1 MLPGAFSRFSEIL
14 IEEFLELHSKINNN
28 QSIFWYN
35 QFFKTYN
42 IDINYLK
49 TKRIKISIAIKLLAD
64 KEWAKNENS

>member
-1 MLPGAFSRFSEIL
+1 MFPGAFSCFSEIL
-14 IEEFLELHSKINNN
+14 IEEFLELHPKINNN